1 MWSFITRRRAAAPPL
16 DDSVWTPTL
25 ASLPFL
31 RHRSDF
37 ELNRLRAMAG
47 EFVARKAIT
56 GAAGFEPGDLVRASV
71 ATQACVPVLNL
82 GLQWYHDF
90 VEVVVYPGAF
100 AAARSHTDEA
110 GVVHE
115 WTEELAGESMDG
127 GPVVL
132 SWDDVQQ
139 AAHVPGYNVVIH
151 EFVHKLDLVDGVA
164 DGCPPMPR
172 PQARAWRAALDD
184 AYGRFVSQVDAAE
197 RAIPHDIDPEGPE
210 ADQFYGDL
218 PLDVYAATDPSE
230 FFAVASESFFVE
242 NARFRAAFA
251 DLDAAMRL
259 FYGQNP

>member
-1 MWSFITRRRAAAPPL
+1 MWSFITRRLSAAPPL

-31 RHRSDF
+31 HRRPDS

-47 EFVARKAIT
+47 EFIARKAIT
-56 GAAGFEPGDLVRASV
+56 GAAGFEPSELVRASI
-71 ATQACVPVLNL
+71 ATQACLPVLNL
-82 GLQWYHDF
+82 GLQWYRDF

-100 AAARSHTDEA
+100 SAPRSLTDEV

-115 WTEELAGESMDG
+115 WTEELAGESMEG

-132 SWDDVQQ
+132 SWDDVQR

-164 DGCPPMPR
+164 DGCPPMPQL
-172 PQARAWRAALDD
+172 QARSWRAALDD
-184 AYGRFVSQVDAAE
+184 AYERFVSQVDAVE
-197 RAIPHDIDPEGPE
+197 RAIPHHIDPESPE

-218 PLDVYAATDPSE
+218 PLDVYAATDLSE

-242 NARFRAAFA
+242 NARFRAAF
-251 DLDAAMRL
+251 DELDVAMQL
-259 FYGQNP
+259 FYRQNP